1 MGWNPW
7 STHSL
12 WVPPDPQGVRNQRR
26 EAPPDEE
33 TAETPVDSE
42 ARRGEGGGDGGKGG
56 SYVVNIWLILNM
68 VNQPNHGDSST
79 KFIDSFPK
87 MGVNMVDINC

>member
-1 MGWNPW
+1 MEPMINPFPVG
-7 STHSL
+7 SHEL
-12 WVPPDPQGVRNQRR
+12 CR